1 MAFCSDKYRS
11 VWQEKAVVMNGK
23 DQVIALLFALT
34 ALTSP
39 DLHTAH
45 G

>member
-1 MAFCSDKYRS
+1 
-11 VWQEKAVVMNGK
+11 MNGK

-39 DLHTAH
+39 DLHMYFSIYFDEKLAIMLY
-45 G
+45 GYL